1 MGSNMV
7 VGKTAASVVSRPVGS
22 VVGSRG
28 GAGGGVSATGGT
40 ITESGGY
47 RIHTFT
53 SSGDF
58 VVSGG
63 SLNVEYLI
71 VAGGGGGGASI
82 GGAVVAVVYVPM
94 LARL

>member
-1 MGSNMV
+1 MAFIMRPSRF
-7 VGKTAASVVSRPVGS
+7 AA
-22 VVGSRG
+22 G
-28 GAGGGVSATGGT
+28 GATATGGT

-63 SLNVEYLI
+63 SLDVEYLL
-71 VAGGGGGGASI
+71 VAGGGGGWMSHHLRSLSTTAS
-82 GGAVVAVVYVPM
+82 APRK
-94 LARL
+94 AR